1 MPGVRYGPD
10 ISDDA
15 AYVVDSVKEIQE
27 KLRRGLKLGKGDRDK
42 LDRFAKIAKSLFDVE
57 RTDFDAGRF
66 GEMGEMARYGG
77 GAGSRENVA
86 TNWRTGRSMV
96 KGVDREFADRGSPDK
111 TSGSSKTPDGA
122 YYVGRTRSKKFRELE
137 ARVAERINTGG
148 VSFGRSRVAP
158 GSVNQGNFTA
168 KIDTLNVA
176 KVRTAPRDLG
186 TASRTQRA
194 TSLGARPVGPGQARG
209 AGTPI
214 RPSKAKSKAKAQ
226 QRARKRVGDEGTKK
240 ARALAAKGSTKTK
253 GATKP
258 SGATRAKK

>member
-27 KLRRGLKLGKGDRDK
+27 KIRRGLKLGRGDNDK
-42 LDRFAKIAKSLFDVE
+42 LDRFAKLAKELFDVE

-77 GAGSRENVA
+77 GMGSRENVA
-86 TNWRTGRSMV
+86 RSWRTGRSMV

-111 TSGSSKTPDGA
+111 RSGSSKTPDGA
-122 YYVGRTRSKKFRELE
+122 FYVGRTRSKRFRELE
-137 ARVAERINTGG
+137 ARVAERVNTGG
-148 VSFGRSRVAP
+148 VSFGKARVAP
-158 GSVNQGNFTA
+158 GSVNSGNFIA
-168 KIDTLNVA
+168 QIDSLNVG
-176 KVRTAPRDLG
+176 KVRGTPRDLG
-186 TASRTQRA
+186 TASGTQRSS
-194 TSLGARPVGPGQARG
+194 SLGARPSGPGQSRR

-214 RPSKAKSKAKAQ
+214 RPSKTKSKARAQ
-226 QRARKRVGDEGTKK
+226 QRARKRVGKEGTTK
-240 ARALAAKGSTKTK
+240 ARELASKGSTRAK

-258 SGATRAKK
+258 RGATRAKK